1 MEANNYLDTLLHLS
15 ETMGDTIT
23 LNQALK
29 IADRM
34 EEETQKILDKGIPE
48 DSYSMDKEWD
58 KIIDEVVGSY

>member
-1 MEANNYLDTLLHLS
+1 MNENNYLDTLHHLS

-48 DSYSMDKEWD
+48 DSYEMNEYEN
-58 KIIDEVVGSY
+58 ILEEVLGNKN

>member
-1 MEANNYLDTLLHLS
+1 MDANNYLDTLHHLS

-48 DSYSMDKEWD
+48 DSYEMNEYESILE
-58 KIIDEVVGSY
+58 EVLGNKN